1 MKTLPKLQISFWNKI
16 SWISF
21 YRYCLD
27 SWTTTQWCVFNNY
40 SLLAIDFFVTCFFQK
55 LAIFGFV
62 LKSDQKANHSQMYKK
77 WLCSKSFMSKRYSWK
92 NPSSLSKWSNYS
104 SSIRKMLSKKFCPKN
119 LFAILAK
126 FSSICEIFAM
136 FKKNEVSKKIR
147 ILQGVWIISWMLHKH
162 WFLLNI
168 VFFINPAMISL

>member
-1 MKTLPKLQISFWNKI
+1 MCRKKLSPTIICEKVKHLELFIYFWYFMN
-16 SWISF
+16 
-21 YRYCLD
+21 
-27 SWTTTQWCVFNNY
+27 
-40 SLLAIDFFVTCFFQK
+40 IDFFVTCFFQK

-77 WLCSKSFMSKRYSWK
+77 WLCSKKFMSKRYSWK